1 MTIKRTFTQ
10 EFKEDAVRYRKDHPE
25 LSLQK
30 AASNLGISVS
40 ALRRWIGSTDADTG
54 TVETRGSGNYANDEA
69 KEIARLKRE
78 LRDKE
83 DALEILKKAIGIL
96 GN

>member
-1 MTIKRTFTQ
+1 MSQKRVFTQ
-10 EFKEDAVRYRKDHPE
+10 EFKEDAVRYRKEHPE

-30 AASNLGISVS
+30 VASNLGVSIS
-40 ALRRWIGSTDADTG
+40 ALRRWIDFAGQNNGSI
-54 TVETRGSGNYANDEA
+54 ETRGSGNYESEEA

-83 DALEILKKAIGIL
+83 DALEILKKAISIL

>member
-1 MTIKRTFTQ
+1 MSQKRIFTQ
-10 EFKEDAVRYRKDHPE
+10 PFKEDAVRYRNEHPE
-25 LSLQK
+25 LSLPK
-30 AASNLGISVS
+30 VASNLNVSTS
-40 ALRRWIGSTDADTG
+40 ALRRWIELAGNADG
-54 TVETRGSGNYANDEA
+54 VVETRGSGNYASNEA

>member
-1 MTIKRTFTQ
+1 MSKKRTFTQ
-10 EFKEDAVRYRKDHPE
+10 EFKEDAVRYRKEHPE

-30 AASNLGISVS
+30 IASNLGIRMS
-40 ALRRWIGSTDADTG
+40 ALLRWVRSAAKDNG
-54 TVETRGSGNYANDEA
+54 TVETRGSGNYASDEA
-69 KEIARLKRE
+69 KEIAKLKRE

-83 DALEILKKAIGIL
+83 DALELLKKAIRIL

>member
-1 MTIKRTFTQ
+1 MSKKRTFSQ
-10 EFKEDAVRYRKDHPE
+10 EFKEDAVRYRKEHPE

-30 AASNLGISVS
+30 VASNLGISMS
-40 ALRRWIGSTDADTG
+40 ALRRWVSSASKDNG
-54 TVETRGSGNYANDEA
+54 TVETRGSGNYASDEA

-83 DALEILKKAIGIL
+83 DALEILKKAISIL

>member
-1 MTIKRTFTQ
+1 MSKKRTFTQ
-10 EFKEDAVRYRKDHPE
+10 EFKEDAVRYRKEHPE
-25 LSLQK
+25 LSLPK
-30 AASNLGISVS
+30 VASNLDVSMS
-40 ALRRWIGSTDADTG
+40 ALRRWVSGSDEDTG
-54 TVETRGSGNYANDEA
+54 VVPTRGSGNYASDEA